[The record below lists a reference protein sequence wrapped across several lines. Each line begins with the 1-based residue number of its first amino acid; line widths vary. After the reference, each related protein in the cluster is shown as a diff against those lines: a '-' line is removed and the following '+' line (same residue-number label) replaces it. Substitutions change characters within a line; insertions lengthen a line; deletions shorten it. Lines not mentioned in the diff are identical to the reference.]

1 VLTAAL
7 LRTTR
12 AQLQC
17 VRCGEPYDAL
27 SHLVDEEPPE
37 ATSTHARDDVAIIAA
52 RLAREAQ
59 LDLDQPEALSTP
71 SSEKLSAI
79 RATAS
84 AATAPSDRFDVA
96 LESIPQTLP
105 SMLTTARWPAPSKTV
120 RQSSRRIRWLVSLAL
135 SLFLLMQIVHHYR
148 VSLATAPVIGAG
160 LLSVYHSIG
169 VPLEARFDP
178 ASYEIQKIE
187 RVDADTPGTL
197 RLHARIINHGIH
209 AQPAPLLRVTL
220 QDGHG
225 QPLGRRDFSPHEY
238 SIDQHIGSSFM
249 ETDDRLEAKLL
260 ILDPGSA
267 AVSFSLEACLTY
279 QGKLLCSTEA
289 RSEISP

>member
-1 VLTAAL
+1 MLTAAL

-17 VRCGEPYDAL
+17 ACCGEAYDAL
-27 SHLVDEEPPE
+27 SHVVDEKPPE
-37 ATSTHARDDVAIIAA
+37 AASINAKDDVAMIAA
-52 RLAREAQ
+52 RLARETR
-59 LDLDQPEALSTP
+59 LDLDQPEASSIP
-71 SSEKLSAI
+71 SPEKMSAM
-79 RATAS
+79 RSTAS
-84 AATAPSDRFDVA
+84 TATAPFDRFDVA

-105 SMLTTARWPAPSKTV
+105 SMLTTGRWSMPPKTV
-120 RQSSRRIRWLVSLAL
+120 RQSSQRIQWIVSLAL
-135 SLFLLMQIVHHYR
+135 SLVLLMQIIHHYR
-148 VSLATAPVIGAG
+148 VSLAVVPVIGAG
-160 LLSVYHSIG
+160 VLSAYHYIG
-169 VPLEARFDP
+169 VPREARFDP
-178 ASYEIQKIE
+178 ASYEIQKID

-238 SIDQHIGSSFM
+238 VTDQHVALPFM
-249 ETDDRLEAKLL
+249 ATDERLEGKLL

-279 QGKLLCSTEA
+279 QGKLACSTEA
-289 RSEISP
+289 HSEMSP